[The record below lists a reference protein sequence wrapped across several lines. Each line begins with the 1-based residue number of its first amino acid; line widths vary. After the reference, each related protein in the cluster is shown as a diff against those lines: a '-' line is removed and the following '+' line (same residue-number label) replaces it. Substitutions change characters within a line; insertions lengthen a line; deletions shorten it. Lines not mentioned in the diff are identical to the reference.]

1 MDTDIAKNKKALHE
15 FKVIEKFEAGI
26 ELKGTEVKSIRE
38 GRINLR
44 DSFARVENAQVFL
57 YGCDIQPY
65 QNASYEQHMPK
76 RPRRLLLNR
85 KEIDKLYA
93 QTQIK
98 GLTLVAIRAYWRNRR
113 VKIELAVCRGKDHAD
128 RRETLKARVVD
139 REAEREMARF
149 NKRHS

>member
-1 MDTDIAKNKKALHE
+1 MDADIAKNKKALHE

-38 GRINLR
+38 GKMNLR
-44 DSFARVENAQVFL
+44 DSYARVEGGQVFL
-57 YGCDIQPY
+57 YGCDIQAY
-65 QNASYEQHMPK
+65 GNASYEQHLPK
-76 RPRRLLLNR
+76 RPRRLLLHK
-85 KEIDKLYA
+85 KEIDRLFA

-98 GLTLVAIRAYWRNRR
+98 GLTVVALRAYWRNRR

-149 NKRHS
+149 NKR

>member
-44 DSFARVENAQVFL
+44 DSFARVEGGQVFL

-65 QNASYEQHMPK
+65 GNASFEQHLPK

-85 KEIDKLYA
+85 KEIDKLFA

-128 RRETLKARVVD
+128 RRETLKARVVN
-139 REAEREMARF
+139 REAEREMAQF
-149 NKRHS
+149 NKRR

>member
-1 MDTDIAKNKKALHE
+1 MDADIAKNKRALHD

-38 GRINLR
+38 GKINLR
-44 DSFARVENAQVFL
+44 DSFARVENGQVFL
-57 YGCDIQPY
+57 YGCDIQSY
-65 QNASYEQHMPK
+65 ANASFEQHQAK

-85 KEIDKLYA
+85 KEINKLFA

-98 GLTLVAIRAYWRNRR
+98 GLTLVALRAYWRNRH
-113 VKIELAVCRGKDHAD
+113 VKIEIGVCRGKDHAD
-128 RRETLKARVVD
+128 RRETLKARVVN

-149 NKRHS
+149 NKRR